1 MHSYSAYRFRSGANR
16 RTTNTQYAPDNT
28 SPVRIRRPRNMPLSP
43 PASKLFIRLLRLGYL
58 LPTSRAGTMPARAY
72 LYSSP
77 VSELGTAKGPCPP
90 AFVVSSVD
98 WLSKCC
104 HHSLPCQLKID
115 FRDKQKS
122 LSTGRTIKL
131 QKTRKLP
138 PRRNGTCY
146 LRIQMP

>member
-1 MHSYSAYRFRSGANR
+1 
-16 RTTNTQYAPDNT
+16 
-28 SPVRIRRPRNMPLSP
+28 MPLSP
-43 PASKLFIRLLRLGYL
+43 PASKLFIRLLHLGYL
-58 LPTSRAGTMPARAY
+58 LSTSRAGTMPARAY

-115 FRDKQKS
+115 FRDKQKVFVNGENHKAAKNEKVAPETEWHL
-122 LSTGRTIKL
+122 LSENSNALVVKA
-131 QKTRKLP
+131 
-138 PRRNGTCY
+138 
-146 LRIQMP
+146 